1 MMDAH
6 YHFVFDGLQAG
17 PAGYS
22 VVILRSPMGELH
34 VRINPDEGAALAAE
48 LAGVSTP
55 RARLVQSMVRLAE
68 RLDARLA
75 GVRLYRS
82 GAQVIEAELILER
95 GPEAIDVPVC
105 FGDAL
110 ALALAQRLPIHG
122 DGLSGGG
129 RARDRGAGDDRRLFE
144 LAHRLLTVWPRRAW
158 WDMRQRMSFW
168 CWQRLSRR
176 RGACRV
182 WYNAGTTPRGRRRNG
197 AAVPDSAVRLRRGWA
212 QRHPRELRSRPRSP

>member
-122 DGLSGGG
+122 DASLQP
-129 RARDRGAGDDRRLFE
+129 L
-144 LAHRLLTVWPRRAW
+144 V
-158 WDMRQRMSFW
+158 
-168 CWQRLSRR
+168 
-176 RGACRV
+176 RV
-182 WYNAGTTPRGRRRNG
+182 VQPATQDEPEI
-197 AAVPDSAVRLRRGWA
+197 AVPATIAAFLNSLTDY
-212 QRHPRELRSRPRSP
+212 